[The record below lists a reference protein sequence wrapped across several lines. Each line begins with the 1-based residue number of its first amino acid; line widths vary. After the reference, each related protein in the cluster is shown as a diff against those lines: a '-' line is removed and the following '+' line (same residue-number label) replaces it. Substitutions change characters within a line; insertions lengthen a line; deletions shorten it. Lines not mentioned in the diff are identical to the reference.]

1 MAINFDRVNPKNL
14 SGRQK
19 VAAILI
25 SMGQEASGEL
35 MRHFSEREIEM
46 VTLEML
52 RMHRVPSRVLDSVQ
66 GEFKDLLLAD
76 ESLSMGGPDYAREVL
91 RQAIGEERSQEVMDR
106 VMAGSGTIPFDF
118 FRVAEPTQLL
128 NFIQNE
134 HPQTIALILSH
145 VKPAQAAAILQSLS
159 PDLQSD
165 VAKRVA
171 TMDRPSPDVIRQ
183 VEGALRERM
192 ASVIVEDVSE
202 EIGGLD
208 YLVKVINQVD
218 RATEKSI
225 LEQLDESTPELS
237 DELRKAMFVFEDI
250 VSLDDRSIQR
260 VLKEVDRKDLVLA
273 MRGASDEVKDTIFR
287 NMSQRASDLLRD
299 DLEVAG
305 PVRLRNVEEAQQRI
319 VNIIRKLEEAEE
331 IVVARGG
338 EDDVLV

>member
-25 SMGQEASGEL
+25 SMGQDASAEL

-52 RMHRVPSRVLDSVQ
+52 RMQRVPSRVLDSVQ
-66 GEFKDLLLAD
+66 REFKDLLLAD

-91 RQAIGEERSQEVMDR
+91 RKAIGEERSQEMLDR

-145 VKPAQAAAILQSLS
+145 LKPVQAAAILQSLS

-225 LEQLDESTPELS
+225 LEQLDESTPKLS

-260 VLKEVDRKDLVLA
+260 VLKEVDSKDLVLA

-319 VNIIRKLEEAEE
+319 VNVIRKLEEAEE